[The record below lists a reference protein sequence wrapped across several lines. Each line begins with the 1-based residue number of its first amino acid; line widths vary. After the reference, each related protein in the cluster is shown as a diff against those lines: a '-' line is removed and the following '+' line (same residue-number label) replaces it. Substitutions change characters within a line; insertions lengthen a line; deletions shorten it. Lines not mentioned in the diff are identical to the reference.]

1 MILAE
6 IFEFIIKTIIMAIVF
21 ITVIILAIGLSI
33 LIGGIAGKS
42 KELKIT
48 GIIIMASGIG
58 LMGFALL
65 YLLYHM
71 SPFV

>member
-21 ITVIILAIGLSI
+21 ITVIILAIGVSI

>member
-21 ITVIILAIGLSI
+21 ITVIILAIGVSI
-33 LIGGIAGKS
+33 LIGGVAGKS

-71 SPFV
+71 LPFV

>member
-21 ITVIILAIGLSI
+21 ITVIILAIGVSI

-42 KELKIT
+42 KEL
-48 GIIIMASGIG
+48 IIMASGIG